1 MGCIIIATPELSDAA
16 VITAGV
22 ESAAGPASNLQKRQ
36 PTDVWESASATPYCE
51 VDLNTV
57 KTFNLI
63 SLLFTNATGFDQWK
77 IRTADTQAGL
87 ISAPDYDST
96 FMTLSYVGS
105 DGHVFVWIPAG
116 LSNRWVRF
124 DFITASNPFMA
135 GRLYIANAL
144 QPTRNRSYG
153 MEDGYD
159 DNSAIDM
166 TDGTAMIPNDGTN
179 RAVLNFTLNLIT
191 EAERHAI
198 REINKIRGASYDVI
212 VITNPEATVNKE
224 DVLYYGLL
232 QSRRLAVNTAFN
244 FNEIAYQLKAL

>member
-1 MGCIIIATPELSDAA
+1 MGCLIIATPELSDAA
-16 VITAGV
+16 IITSGA
-22 ESAAGPASNLQKRQ
+22 ETTAGPASNLQKRQ
-36 PTDVWESASATPYCE
+36 PTDAWESPSATPYCE

-57 KTFNLI
+57 KNFNLI
-63 SLLFTNATGFDQWK
+63 ALLFTNATGFDQWQ

-105 DGHVFVWIPAG
+105 DGHVFLWIPAG

-135 GRLYIANAL
+135 GRLYIANAFE
-144 QPTRNRSYG
+144 TIRFHSYG
-153 MEDGYD
+153 LEDGYSD
-159 DNSAIDM
+159 DSAIDQ

-179 RAVLNFTLNLIT
+179 RAILNFKLNLIT

-198 REINKIRGASYDVI
+198 HEINKTRGASKDVI
-212 VITNPEATVNKE
+212 VITNPLATVNKE
-224 DVLYYGLL
+224 DVLKYGLL
-232 QSRRLAVNTAFN
+232 QARRLAVNTAFN
-244 FNEIAYQLKAL
+244 YNEMSYQLTSL